1 MTVSES
7 PAARPTPAGATAP
20 SREGKSRVSRP
31 QTLLDAR
38 RQKLDEDAHKAL
50 AEGIRIIVGEMG
62 PRQRKEVSRL
72 LAEAAADTTEK
83 GARILLQLA
92 VYVAP

>member
-1 MTVSES
+1 
-7 PAARPTPAGATAP
+7 
-20 SREGKSRVSRP
+20 
-31 QTLLDAR
+31 
-38 RQKLDEDAHKAL
+38 
-50 AEGIRIIVGEMG
+50 MG